1 MGADLNITKLLQDYI
16 LKYGL
21 KLHPVQKEIINYN
34 LSLGDIKRMQISI
47 SQCQFLHLIIK
58 VSKIKRVLE
67 IGTFTG
73 LSTLSMAL
81 ALPEDGEITAVDK
94 DKNTSKKANE
104 FFKKA
109 KQDSKISMI
118 VKSALEALMEI
129 RDKKYE
135 LIFIDADKMNYKKY
149 YEIALKLLEKEGLI
163 IIDNVLWHGDV
174 VDNNIKDKITDSIR
188 DLNNFISKDER
199 VEKVIV
205 PFGDG
210 MTTVSYTHL
219 TLPTNA

>member
-109 KQDSKISMI
+109 KQDSKISII

-149 YEIALKLLEKEGLI
+149 YEIALKLLDKEGLI

-174 VDNNIKDKITDSIR
+174 VENNIKDKITDSIR
-188 DLNNFISKDER
+188 DLNNFISKDKR

-210 MTTVSYTHL
+210 MTICRKL
-219 TLPTNA
+219 

>member
-81 ALPEDGEITAVDK
+81 ALPEDGKITAVDK
-94 DKNTSKKANE
+94 DKNTSNKANE

-109 KQDSKISMI
+109 KQDSKISII

-129 RDKKYE
+129 RDRKYE

-149 YEIALKLLEKEGLI
+149 YEIALNLLDKEGLI
-163 IIDNVLWHGDV
+163 IIDNVLWHGEV
-174 VDNNIKDKITDSIR
+174 VDNNIKDKITESIR
-188 DLNNFISKDER
+188 NLNNFISKDKR

-210 MTTVSYTHL
+210 MTICRKL
-219 TLPTNA
+219 

>member
-34 LSLGDIKRMQISI
+34 MSLGDVKRMQISI

-109 KQDSKISMI
+109 KQDSKISII

-149 YEIALKLLEKEGLI
+149 YEIALKLLDKEGLI

-174 VDNNIKDKITDSIR
+174 VENNIKDKITDSIR

-210 MTTVSYTHL
+210 MTICRKL
-219 TLPTNA
+219 

>member
-81 ALPEDGEITAVDK
+81 ALPEDGKITAVDK
-94 DKNTSKKANE
+94 DKNTSNKANE

-109 KQDSKISMI
+109 KQDSKISII

-129 RDKKYE
+129 RDRKYE

-149 YEIALKLLEKEGLI
+149 YEIALNLLDKEGLI
-163 IIDNVLWHGDV
+163 VIDNVLWHGEV
-174 VDNNIKDKITDSIR
+174 VDNNINDKITESIR
-188 DLNNFISKDER
+188 NLNNFISKDKR

-210 MTTVSYTHL
+210 MTICRKL
-219 TLPTNA
+219 

>member
-109 KQDSKISMI
+109 KQDSKISII

-149 YEIALKLLEKEGLI
+149 YEIALKLLDKEGLI

-174 VDNNIKDKITDSIR
+174 VENNIKDKITDSIR
-188 DLNNFISKDER
+188 NLNNFISKDER

-210 MTTVSYTHL
+210 MTICRKL
-219 TLPTNA
+219 

>member
-109 KQDSKISMI
+109 KQDSKISII

-149 YEIALKLLEKEGLI
+149 YEIALKLLDKEGLI

-174 VDNNIKDKITDSIR
+174 VETNIKDKITDSIR

-210 MTTVSYTHL
+210 MTICRKL
-219 TLPTNA
+219 

>member
-81 ALPEDGEITAVDK
+81 ALPEDGAITAVDK

-149 YEIALKLLEKEGLI
+149 YEIALKLLDKEGLI

-174 VDNNIKDKITDSIR
+174 VESNIKDKITDSIR

-210 MTTVSYTHL
+210 MTICRKL
-219 TLPTNA
+219 

>member
-1 MGADLNITKLLQDYI
+1 MGSDLNITKHLQDYI
-16 LKYGL
+16 LKHGL

-34 LSLGDIKRMQISI
+34 LKLGDIKRMQISI

-67 IGTFTG
+67 IGMFTG

-109 KQDSKISMI
+109 KQDSKISII

-149 YEIALKLLEKEGLI
+149 YEIALKLLDKEGLI

-174 VDNNIKDKITDSIR
+174 VESNIKDKITDSIR

-210 MTTVSYTHL
+210 MTICRKL
-219 TLPTNA
+219 

>member
-58 VSKIKRVLE
+58 VSKMKRVLE
-67 IGTFTG
+67 IGMFTG

-109 KQDSKISMI
+109 KQDSKISII

-149 YEIALKLLEKEGLI
+149 YEIALKLLDKEGLI

-174 VDNNIKDKITDSIR
+174 VESNIKDKITDSIR

-210 MTTVSYTHL
+210 MTICRKL
-219 TLPTNA
+219 

>member
-34 LSLGDIKRMQISI
+34 LSLGDIKKMQISI

-149 YEIALKLLEKEGLI
+149 YEIALKLLDKEGLI

-174 VDNNIKDKITDSIR
+174 VESNIKDKITDSIR

-210 MTTVSYTHL
+210 MTICRKL
-219 TLPTNA
+219 

>member
-1 MGADLNITKLLQDYI
+1 MGADLNITKLLQEYI

-149 YEIALKLLEKEGLI
+149 YEIALKLLDKEGLI

-174 VDNNIKDKITDSIR
+174 VENSIKDKITDSIR
-188 DLNNFISKDER
+188 DLNNFISKDKR

-210 MTTVSYTHL
+210 MTICRKL
-219 TLPTNA
+219 

>member
-1 MGADLNITKLLQDYI
+1 
-16 LKYGL
+16 
-21 KLHPVQKEIINYN
+21 
-34 LSLGDIKRMQISI
+34 MQISI

-81 ALPEDGEITAVDK
+81 ALPKDGEITAVDK

-135 LIFIDADKMNYKKY
+135 LIFIDADKMNYKS
-149 YEIALKLLEKEGLI
+149 ITKL
-163 IIDNVLWHGDV
+163 H
-174 VDNNIKDKITDSIR
+174 
-188 DLNNFISKDER
+188 
-199 VEKVIV
+199 
-205 PFGDG
+205 
-210 MTTVSYTHL
+210 
-219 TLPTNA
+219 

>member
-1 MGADLNITKLLQDYI
+1 MGTDLNITKLLQDYI

-67 IGTFTG
+67 IGTFTC

-81 ALPEDGEITAVDK
+81 ALPEDRKITAVDK

-109 KQDSKISMI
+109 KQDNKISMI

-149 YEIALKLLEKEGLI
+149 YEIALKLLDKEGLI

-174 VDNNIKDKITDSIR
+174 VESNIKDKITDSIR

-210 MTTVSYTHL
+210 MTICRKL
-219 TLPTNA
+219 

>member
-67 IGTFTG
+67 IGMFTG

-109 KQDSKISMI
+109 KQGSKICMI

-149 YEIALKLLEKEGLI
+149 YEIAIKLLDKEGLI

-174 VDNNIKDKITDSIR
+174 VESNIKDKITDSIR
-188 DLNNFISKDER
+188 DLNYFISKDER

-210 MTTVSYTHL
+210 MTICRKL
-219 TLPTNA
+219 

>member
-94 DKNTSKKANE
+94 DKNTSKKAND

-109 KQDSKISMI
+109 KQDSKISII

-149 YEIALKLLEKEGLI
+149 YEIALKLLDKEGLI

-174 VDNNIKDKITDSIR
+174 VESNIKDKITDSIR

-210 MTTVSYTHL
+210 MTICRKL
-219 TLPTNA
+219 

>member
-1 MGADLNITKLLQDYI
+1 MNYLTHKLLTEE
-16 LKYGL
+16 
-21 KLHPVQKEIINYN
+21 EI
-34 LSLGDIKRMQISI
+34 KT
-47 SQCQFLHLIIK
+47 IIQ
-58 VSKIKRVLE
+58 
-67 IGTFTG
+67 
-73 LSTLSMAL
+73 TLNSV
-81 ALPEDGEITAVDK
+81 PDSWEDGKITAVDK

-109 KQDSKISMI
+109 KQDNKISMI

-149 YEIALKLLEKEGLI
+149 YEIALKLLDKEGLI

-174 VDNNIKDKITDSIR
+174 VENNIKDKITDSIR

-205 PFGDG
+205 TFGDG
-210 MTTVSYTHL
+210 MTICRKL
-219 TLPTNA
+219 

>member
-109 KQDSKISMI
+109 KQDSKISII

-174 VDNNIKDKITDSIR
+174 VESNIKDKITDSIR

-210 MTTVSYTHL
+210 MTICRKL
-219 TLPTNA
+219 

>member
-34 LSLGDIKRMQISI
+34 LSLGDIKKMQISI

-109 KQDSKISMI
+109 KQDSKISII

-149 YEIALKLLEKEGLI
+149 YEIALKLLDKEGLI

-174 VDNNIKDKITDSIR
+174 VESNIKDKITDSIR

-210 MTTVSYTHL
+210 MTICRKL
-219 TLPTNA
+219 